1 MDEFKFFENENT
13 SIADNEI
20 KDTEE
25 FEKHREWYS
34 DDFEQAAKNRVPSHR
49 ALSIYRPK
57 EKGKIKKFLKRPA
70 ITAVISSVLTC
81 AVCLS
86 AFAIFFK
93 PVTVERPYFVT
104 ESGETSSDAAFMS
117 KVDTLEQATG
127 SVLTVP
133 EIYEKSALA
142 VVSIV
147 CQSETNAYVSGS
159 ATMSSGSGI
168 VITDDGYIA
177 TNNHVIEGASKIT
190 VTTLA
195 GQAFEAKV
203 IGGDSRTDLAV
214 LKVETEDKLVFAEL
228 GDSSE
233 LKVGELAVAIGNPL
247 REELAGTLTVGVISA
262 INRTMVID
270 GKQMTMLQ
278 TDAAINP
285 GNSGGALLNSKGQV
299 IGINTAKSYGEEI
312 EGLGF
317 AIPIN
322 EAKPIINSIIKD
334 GYVTGRPLIGIV
346 GINVTEEIA
355 KANDLVIGV
364 YVREVSQFS
373 AAERAGI
380 KAGDVITSFDGQ
392 KVETIDELNKLRD
405 EHKAGETI
413 KMEIN
418 RNGQKLS
425 IDLTLL
431 EEKPETTETQ
441 QQTQQVPD
449 SSQQL
454 PRQITPSDLFRW
466 FGW

>member
-1 MDEFKFFENENT
+1 MDEFKSFENDNTIEEN
-13 SIADNEI
+13 IDFDENM
-20 KDTEE
+20 
-25 FEKHREWYS
+25 REWYS
-34 DDFEQAAKNRVPSHR
+34 DDFEQAAKNRVPNHR
-49 ALSIYRPK
+49 ALSIYLPK
-57 EKGKIKKFLKRPA
+57 EKGKFKKFLKRPA
-70 ITAVISSVLTC
+70 VTAVISSIVTC
-81 AVCLS
+81 AICFS
-86 AFAIFFK
+86 AFAMFFK
-93 PVTVERPYFVT
+93 PVEVERPYFVT
-104 ESGETSSDAAFMS
+104 ESGEKSSDTTLIS
-117 KVDTLEQATG
+117 KTATLEKATG
-127 SVLTVP
+127 SELTIP
-133 EIYEKSALA
+133 QIYEKSALA

-147 CQSETNAYVSGS
+147 CESAANAYTGS
-159 ATMSSGSGI
+159 SAMSSGSGI
-168 VITDDGYIA
+168 VITEDGYIA

-195 GQAFEAKV
+195 GQAFEATV

-214 LKVETEDKLVFAEL
+214 LKVETKDDLVYAEL
-228 GDSSE
+228 GDSSLLE
-233 LKVGELAVAIGNPL
+233 VGELAVAIGNPL

-322 EAKPIINSIIKD
+322 EAKPIINSLIKD

-355 KANDLVIGV
+355 KANDLVVGV
-364 YVREVSQFS
+364 YVRDVSQFS

-380 KAGDVITSFDGQ
+380 KVGDVITSFDG
-392 KVETIDELNKLRD
+392 KKIETIDELNKLRD
-405 EHKAGETI
+405 EHKAGETVKI
-413 KMEIN
+413 ELN
-418 RNGQKLS
+418 RNGQKIS
-425 IDLTLL
+425 TQITLL
-431 EEKPETTETQ
+431 EEKPQASTETQ
-441 QQTQQVPD
+441 HQVPE
-449 SSQQL
+449 SSQQI
-454 PRQITPSDLFRW
+454 PRQITPSDLFKW

>member
-1 MDEFKFFENENT
+1 MNEFNLYDDDTKKTEENT
-13 SIADNEI
+13 LLNDDIVTDDEAHSW
-20 KDTEE
+20 
-25 FEKHREWYS
+25 FC
-34 DDFEQAAKNRVPSHR
+34 DDFETAHKNRVPDSR
-49 ALSIYRPK
+49 ALSLYRPK
-57 EKGKIKKFLKRPA
+57 EKGKLKKMFKKPVVA
-70 ITAVISSVLTC
+70 AVISSLVTC
-81 AVCLS
+81 ALCLS
-86 AFAIFFK
+86 AFALFFE
-93 PVTVERPYFVT
+93 PITVERPYFVT
-104 ESGETSSDAAFMS
+104 NNGDASDTGFMATADYLQ
-117 KVDTLEQATG
+117 KATG
-127 SVLTVP
+127 SELTVP
-133 EIYEKSALA
+133 QIYEKSAQA

-147 CQSETNAYVSGS
+147 CQSSTNAYILGS

-168 VITDDGYIA
+168 VITEDGYIA

-195 GQAFEAKV
+195 GQSFEAKL
-203 IGGDSRTDLAV
+203 IGSDARTDLAV
-214 LKVETEDKLVFAEL
+214 LKVEPEDKLIFAEL

-233 LKVGELAVAIGNPL
+233 LRVGELAVAIGNPL
-247 REELAGTLTVGVISA
+247 RQELAGTLTVGVISA

-285 GNSGGALLNSKGQV
+285 GNSGGALLNSRGQV

-322 EAKPIINSIIKD
+322 EAKPIINSLIKD

-364 YVREVSQFS
+364 YVREVSGFS
-373 AAERAGI
+373 AAERAGV
-380 KAGDVITSFDGQ
+380 KAGDVITSFDGK

-405 EHKAGETI
+405 EHKAGETVRL
-413 KMEIN
+413 ELY
-418 RNGQKLS
+418 RNGATIKTE
-425 IDLTLL
+425 LTLL
-431 EEKPETTETQ
+431 EEKPQTQTVTQPESTQ
-441 QQTQQVPD
+441 QIPN
-449 SSQQL
+449 
-454 PRQITPSDLFRW
+454 QITPSDLFRY